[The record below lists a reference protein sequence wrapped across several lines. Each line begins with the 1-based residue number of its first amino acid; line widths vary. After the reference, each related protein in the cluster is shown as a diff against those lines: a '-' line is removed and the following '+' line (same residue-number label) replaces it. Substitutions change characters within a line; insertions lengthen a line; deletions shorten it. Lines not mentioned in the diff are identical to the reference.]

1 MFQLRT
7 KMQLFV
13 PQMHVQEAIDHILG
27 RLDREIAPTLFYHGP
42 HHTRDV
48 MVALEPLAAAEGIT
62 GEDLDLLR
70 VAAAYHD
77 CGFLIDHRDHE
88 RIGCEIARGV
98 LPGLGFSEQ
107 QIRVVEGMIM
117 ATKVPQ
123 QPKNLLEEVLCDAD
137 LDYLGR
143 ADVQP
148 IADSLFEELKALQI
162 VSDLETWNRI
172 QVKFLSGHAYHTAF
186 SKRERA
192 PLKAVYLS
200 KIESIVAG
208 YGH

>member
-1 MFQLRT
+1 
-7 KMQLFV
+7 MQLFV

-27 RLDREIAPTLFYHGP
+27 RLDREIAQTLYYHGP

-48 MVALEPLAAAEGIT
+48 MVALEPLAKAEGIA
-62 GEDLDLLR
+62 GDDLNLLR

-88 RIGCEIARGV
+88 RIGCEIARQV
-98 LPGLGFSEQ
+98 LPSLGFSES
-107 QIRVVEGMIM
+107 QIQVIEGMIM

-123 QPKNLLEEVLCDAD
+123 QPKTRLEEILCDAD

-162 VSDLETWNRI
+162 VSDLQTWNRI
-172 QVKFLSGHAYHTAF
+172 QVKFLSGHAYHTQF
-186 SKRERA
+186 SKVERA
-192 PLKAVYLS
+192 PNKAAYLA
-200 KIESIVAG
+200 KIEAIVAG
-208 YGH
+208 YDN